1 MPRNYKRTPGFRTY
15 HDCTDETLQKC
26 LSLVKANKI
35 SMKAASRKH
44 SIPYGTIRNK
54 INGWHSKQYGGQ
66 KRLSGSFEN
75 TIVGTIDELN
85 EWKVPLS
92 GYDIRCLVKTYLDKM
107 DYVDPSFNDNL
118 PGKSQIWNFS
128 DFKMLNKNLIKIT
141 PQTDFIFMIM

>member
-35 SMKAASRKH
+35 SMKAGSRKH

-66 KRLSGSFEN
+66 KQLSGSFEN
-75 TIVGTIDELN
+75 TLKTLKLYDPFLWMGFNYLKATATSRRQFTFTIHFPEIPDTHVIDVG
-85 EWKVPLS
+85 KVK
-92 GYDIRCLVKTYLDKM
+92 GW
-107 DYVDPSFNDNL
+107 VDLGAIQWFWTRGPWIGN
-118 PGKSQIWNFS
+118 PA
-128 DFKMLNKNLIKIT
+128 
-141 PQTDFIFMIM
+141 P

>member
-107 DYVDPSFNDNL
+107 DYVDPRFNDNL

-141 PQTDFIFMIM
+141 PQTDFIFIIM

>member
-15 HDCTDETLQKC
+15 HDYTDERLQKC

-66 KRLSGSFEN
+66 ERLSGSFEN
-75 TIVGTIDELN
+75 TLVGTIDELT
-85 EWKVPLS
+85 E
-92 GYDIRCLVKTYLDKM
+92 
-107 DYVDPSFNDNL
+107 
-118 PGKSQIWNFS
+118 
-128 DFKMLNKNLIKIT
+128 
-141 PQTDFIFMIM
+141 

>member
-1 MPRNYKRTPGFRTY
+1 MPRNYKRTPGSHTY
-15 HDCTDETLQKC
+15 HNYTDETLQKC
-26 LSLVKANKI
+26 LSQTKANKI
-35 SMKAASRKH
+35 SMKAVSRKY
-44 SIPYGTIRNK
+44 SIPYRTIRIK

-107 DYVDPSFNDNL
+107 DYVDPRFNDNL

-128 DFKMLNKNLIKIT
+128 DFKMLNKNLIFT
-141 PQTDFIFMIM
+141 PQTNFIFIIM

>member
-1 MPRNYKRTPGFRTY
+1 MYTFYKLLKMPCNYKRIPGSRTY
-15 HDCTDETLQKC
+15 HDYTDETLQKC

-35 SMKAASRKH
+35 SMKAASRKY

-75 TIVGTIDELN
+75 TLVGTINELT

-92 GYDIRCLVKTYLDKM
+92 GYDIRCLVETYLDKM
-107 DYVDPSFNDNL
+107 DYADPRFNVHL
-118 PGKSQIWNFS
+118 PGNSEIWNFS
-128 DFKMLNKNLIKIT
+128 E
-141 PQTDFIFMIM
+141 PQTDFIFIIM